1 MGDRQYGTVI
11 LARSMSHLFL
21 TLLFLGIA
29 LAIIAFFIF
38 FSTTRKAQ
46 SQGVLLPTSGVIRVM
61 PGQSGVIT
69 EARVKEGQSVRAGEV
84 LFVLS
89 GERSSANAGAP
100 QQVVSTLLKSRR
112 DSYDAELKQS
122 SLQSRQRMAA
132 GQRRASDLTAE
143 IARMEDQIVLQQRR
157 ITLAEQ

>member
-1 MGDRQYGTVI
+1 M
-11 LARSMSHLFL
+11 
-21 TLLFLGIA
+21 
-29 LAIIAFFIF
+29 
-38 FSTTRKAQ
+38 
-46 SQGVLLPTSGVIRVM
+46 
-61 PGQSGVIT
+61 IT
-69 EARVKEGQSVRAGEV
+69 GARVKEGQTVHAGDV

-132 GQRRASDLTAE
+132 GSAAPAT
-143 IARMEDQIVLQQRR
+143 
-157 ITLAEQ
+157 